1 MSRAEPAL
9 DRILVALDTS
19 AHGRAALAAA
29 AALAAELRAE
39 LLGLFVEDANLLRLA
54 SLPFGGQAAW
64 GPAAED
70 ARDEERMSRALRAEA
85 ARLRQQMAD
94 EAERL
99 HLRWSFQV
107 TRGAVAREVIEAA
120 ERVDLVVMGTAGRNP
135 MTGASLGSTARTV
148 ARLAPRSVAFLR
160 PGVTPGR
167 PVAVFYDGSE
177 AAGRALALAGR
188 LAREDG
194 QNLIALLPADAPRGR
209 AALAGEV
216 AARLGA
222 AGLKARVR
230 ELPPGGPETLA
241 ATVRAAGGRLLVLP
255 AGHALCEEGPLA
267 TLLDRAGCPVV
278 IAR

>member
-1 MSRAEPAL
+1 MSRTEPVL
-9 DRILVALDTS
+9 GRILVALDTS
-19 AHGRAALAAA
+19 AHGRAALTGA

-54 SLPFGGQAAW
+54 SLPFVGQAAW
-64 GPAAED
+64 GLAAED
-70 ARDEERMSRALRAEA
+70 TRDEERMSRALRAEA
-85 ARLRQQMAD
+85 SRLRQLLET

-99 HLRWSFQV
+99 HLRWSFEV
-107 TRGAVAREVIEAA
+107 TRGAVAHELIEAA

-167 PVAVFYDGSE
+167 PVAVLYDGSE
-177 AAGRALALAGR
+177 AARRALDLAGR

-194 QNLIALLPADAPRGR
+194 QNLIALLPADAPGGR
-209 AALAGEV
+209 AALARELE
-216 AARLGA
+216 ARLRTG
-222 AGLKARVR
+222 GLQARVR
-230 ELPPGGPETLA
+230 ELPPDGPEALA

-267 TLLDRAGCPVV
+267 ALLDRAGCPVV